1 MKTKQR
7 KEVEGRTGN
16 LRIGIVA
23 TAGDEQRI
31 GEAVALLRTLGC
43 DDEDMVVH
51 KVPGEMELV
60 LGARFFA
67 EYTDVDGLLVLSN
80 INPNTTTALAATVI
94 QGVNMI
100 SIDWNFPIIISS
112 SYPSMAE
119 AAAAL
124 LQMIGL
130 QILLEPTMPI
140 ITPDTN
146 DISLS

>member
-7 KEVEGRTGN
+7 KEVDNRTGN

-31 GEAVALLRTLGC
+31 GQAVALLRTLGC
-43 DDEDMVVH
+43 NDEDMVVH

-80 INPNTTTALAATVI
+80 VNPNTTTALAATVI

-100 SIDWNFPIIISS
+100 SIDWNFPIILSS

-140 ITPDTN
+140 IAPDTN

>member
-43 DDEDMVVH
+43 TDEDMVVH

-80 INPNTTTALAATVI
+80 VDPNTTTALAATVI

-140 ITPDTN
+140 IAPDTN

>member
-1 MKTKQR
+1 MKVKQR
-7 KEVEGRTGN
+7 KEFEGRSDN
-16 LRIGIVA
+16 LRIGIIA
-23 TAGDEQRI
+23 TTGDEPRI

-43 DDEDMVVH
+43 TDEDMVVH

-80 INPNTTTALAATVI
+80 TNPNTTTALAATIV

-100 SIDWNFPIIISS
+100 SIDWNFPIILSS
-112 SYPSMAE
+112 AYPSIAE

-124 LQMIGL
+124 LQIVGL
-130 QILLEPTMPI
+130 QILLEPEMPV
-140 ITPDTN
+140 ITPDTT
-146 DISLS
+146 DISFS

>member
-140 ITPDTN
+140 IAPDTN

>member
-43 DDEDMVVH
+43 NDEDMVVH

-80 INPNTTTALAATVI
+80 VNPNTTTALAATVI

-100 SIDWNFPIIISS
+100 SIDWNFPIILSS

-140 ITPDTN
+140 IAPDTN

>member
-43 DDEDMVVH
+43 NDEDMVVH

-80 INPNTTTALAATVI
+80 VDPNTTTALAATVI

-100 SIDWNFPIIISS
+100 SIDWNFPIILSS

-140 ITPDTN
+140 IAPDTN

>member
-100 SIDWNFPIIISS
+100 SIDWNFPIILSS

-130 QILLEPTMPI
+130 QIQLEPTMPI
-140 ITPDTN
+140 IAPDTN

>member
-43 DDEDMVVH
+43 ADEDMVVH

-80 INPNTTTALAATVI
+80 VSPNTTTALAATVI

-100 SIDWNFPIIISS
+100 SIDWNFPIILSS

>member
-80 INPNTTTALAATVI
+80 VNPNTTTALAATVI

-140 ITPDTN
+140 IAPDTN

>member
-1 MKTKQR
+1 MKIKQR
-7 KEVEGRTGN
+7 KEFEGRSDS

-23 TAGDEQRI
+23 TAGDEPRI

-43 DDEDMVVH
+43 TDEDMVVH

-80 INPNTTTALAATVI
+80 TDPTASSALAATVV
-94 QGVNMI
+94 QGINMI
-100 SIDWNFPIIISS
+100 SIDWNFPIILSS
-112 SYPSMAE
+112 TYPSVAE

-124 LQMIGL
+124 LQIVGL
-130 QILLEPTMPI
+130 QILLEPEMPVLS
-140 ITPDTN
+140 PDTT

>member
-100 SIDWNFPIIISS
+100 SIDWNFPIILSS

-140 ITPDTN
+140 IAPDTN

>member
-100 SIDWNFPIIISS
+100 SIDWNFPIILSS

>member
-80 INPNTTTALAATVI
+80 VDPNTTTALAATVI

-100 SIDWNFPIIISS
+100 SIDWNFPIILSS

-140 ITPDTN
+140 IAPDTN

>member
-7 KEVEGRTGN
+7 KEVDGRNEN

-43 DDEDMVVH
+43 ADEDMVVH

-80 INPNTTTALAATVI
+80 VSPNTTTALAATVI

-100 SIDWNFPIIISS
+100 SIDWNFPIILSS

-140 ITPDTN
+140 IAPDTN

>member
-43 DDEDMVVH
+43 TDEDMVVH

-80 INPNTTTALAATVI
+80 VDPNTTTALAATVI

>member
-1 MKTKQR
+1 M
-7 KEVEGRTGN
+7 
-16 LRIGIVA
+16 A

-100 SIDWNFPIIISS
+100 SIDWNFPIILSS

-140 ITPDTN
+140 IAPDTN

>member
-23 TAGDEQRI
+23 TSGDEPRI

-43 DDEDMVVH
+43 QDEDMVVH

-67 EYTDVDGLLVLSN
+67 EYTDVDGLLALSN
-80 INPNTTTALAATVI
+80 TNPNNTTALAATVI
-94 QGVNMI
+94 QGINMI
-100 SIDWNFPIIISS
+100 SIDWNFPIILSS
-112 SYPSMAE
+112 AYPSMAE
-119 AAAAL
+119 AATAL

-140 ITPDTN
+140 IAPDTN

>member
-43 DDEDMVVH
+43 ADEDMVVH

>member
-7 KEVEGRTGN
+7 KEVDNRTGN

-31 GEAVALLRTLGC
+31 GQAVALLRTLGC
-43 DDEDMVVH
+43 NDEDMVVH

-80 INPNTTTALAATVI
+80 VDPNTTTALAATVI

-100 SIDWNFPIIISS
+100 SIDWNFPIILSS
-112 SYPSMAE
+112 AYASMAE

-130 QILLEPTMPI
+130 QILLEPEMPV
-140 ITPDTN
+140 ITPDTT

>member
-31 GEAVALLRTLGC
+31 GEAVALLRTLSC

-80 INPNTTTALAATVI
+80 VNPNTTTALAATVI

-100 SIDWNFPIIISS
+100 SIDWNFPIILSS

>member
-80 INPNTTTALAATVI
+80 INPNTTTALAATII

-100 SIDWNFPIIISS
+100 SIDWNFPIILSS

-140 ITPDTN
+140 IAPDTN

>member
-43 DDEDMVVH
+43 NDEDMVVN

-80 INPNTTTALAATVI
+80 VNPNTTTALAATVI

-100 SIDWNFPIIISS
+100 SIDWNFPIILSS

-140 ITPDTN
+140 IAPDTN